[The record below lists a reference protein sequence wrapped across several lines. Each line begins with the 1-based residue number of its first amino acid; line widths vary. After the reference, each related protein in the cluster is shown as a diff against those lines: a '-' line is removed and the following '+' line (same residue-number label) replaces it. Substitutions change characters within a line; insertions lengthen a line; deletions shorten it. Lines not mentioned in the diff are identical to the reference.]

1 MPALPKRLPPEQAD
15 PLQRCLFAN
24 LEGAWGAVLGCYGQ
38 HHGSRLLALDDRFY
52 LLTVLLRRPDAM
64 HPWLYA
70 RCREVEADPDGRLD
84 LWAREHYKST
94 VITFAGV
101 IQEILRDQN
110 ITVGIFSHTKPTSRK
125 FMQQI
130 KYELESNTQLIG
142 LFPDI
147 LWEKPEREAPK
158 WSMDNGLVVKR
169 TSNAKEATIEAHG
182 LVDGQ
187 PTGSHFQLRV
197 YDDVVTLESISTP
210 EQVQKTTFAF
220 DMSDNLG
227 ARGEDGFSRMWGI
240 GTRYSHADTYHEILE
255 RKVFKPRIYAATD
268 DGSFD
273 GNPVFLSPEVWADKK
288 AKNTRAIIA
297 AQQLQNP
304 MAGNTLL
311 FNKEWLRF
319 SSIRPATLNVY
330 LLCDPASSRKKT
342 SDRTAMV
349 VLGVD
354 AGWNVWLLDGYC
366 HRMSLAERWALL
378 KGLRNIWLHMPGVQ
392 SFRVGYEKYGMQ
404 SDIEH
409 FEMEMERSKD
419 IFEIVE
425 LNWPREGAH
434 AKYDR
439 IQRNEPLFRNGR
451 FWMAAVSNGET
462 KEQRKVKEA
471 GQSFRVYT
479 PIRHKDENGD
489 LYSLNKRFIEEY
501 LSWPFGARD
510 DFMDVTSRI
519 YDIEATS
526 PVIVDDS
533 ALEPETFAD
542 GI

>member
-1 MPALPKRLPPEQAD
+1 MLAPLTRFPQEQVELLRRLPFEA
-15 PLQRCLFAN
+15 
-24 LEGAWGAVLGCYGQ
+24 LETCWKAILTKFGQ
-38 HHGSRLLALDDRFY
+38 DRGSRLLALDDRFY
-52 LLTVLLRRPDAM
+52 LLTVLMRRPDAAR
-64 HPWLYA
+64 PWIYD
-70 RCREVEADPDGRLD
+70 RCREVEAAPDGRLD

-101 IQEILRDQN
+101 VQEILRDPG
-110 ITVGIFSHTKPTSRK
+110 ITVGIFSHTKPTARK
-125 FMQQI
+125 FLAQI
-130 KYELESNTQLIG
+130 KLELESNRQLIG

-147 LWEKPEREAPK
+147 LWDNPMREAPR
-158 WSMDNGLVVKR
+158 WSEDKGLVVKR
-169 TSNAKEATIEAHG
+169 KSNPKEATLEAHG

-187 PTGSHFQLRV
+187 PTGAHFALRV
-197 YDDVVTLESISTP
+197 YDDVVTLESINTP
-210 EQVQKTTFAF
+210 EQVSKTTYAF

-227 ARGEDGFSRMWGI
+227 ARGDDGFSRMWAI
-240 GTRYSHADTYHEILE
+240 GTRYSHADTYQEILD
-255 RKVFKPRIYAATD
+255 RGALIPRIYAATH

-273 GNPVFLSPEVWADKK
+273 GRPVFLSQEVWEDKK
-288 AKNTRAIIA
+288 RKNTRAIIA

-311 FNKEWLRF
+311 FNKDWLRF

-354 AGWNVWLLDGYC
+354 SAWNVWLLDGYC
-366 HRMSLAERWALL
+366 HRMSLAERWMLL
-378 KGLRNIWLHMPGVQ
+378 RGLRNVWLHMPGVQ
-392 SFRVGYEKYGMQ
+392 AFRVGYEKYGMQ

-409 FEMEMERSKD
+409 FELEMQRAGD

-425 LNWPREGAH
+425 LNWPREGPH

-451 FWMAAVSNGET
+451 FWMAAVTQGET
-462 KEQRKVKEA
+462 KEQRKMREA
-471 GQSFRVYT
+471 GQSFRIFT
-479 PIRHKDENGD
+479 PVRHKDENGD

-510 DFMDVTSRI
+510 DFVDVTSRI
-519 YDIEATS
+519 YDIDATA
-526 PVIVDDS
+526 PVVVDQS
-533 ALEPETFAD
+533 ATEPEVFVD
-542 GI
+542 GV